1 MPVPKVSILERVDC
15 IWKSAKVY
23 TALLC
28 MGHTFSK
35 ENIEDIIKLLESN
48 FLNYCLKVTMTD
60 LQKTGLKIKKE
71 EMKFQR
77 T

>member
-1 MPVPKVSILERVDC
+1 
-15 IWKSAKVY
+15 
-23 TALLC
+23 